1 MMGAGFD
8 VKKLDLSGSAKARP
22 FVSPMVWAV
31 FAAIQAI
38 TMHSLVRW
46 TALKTGMGA
55 VKLINDEPVK
65 ELILAVL
72 PHYKDYLEKFGPGS
86 YYYVLDALDNR
97 LLSEIR
103 AMLSGS
109 SDDLASVE
117 RASKIVELAGKLGAK
132 DAVSQAAP

>member
-1 MMGAGFD
+1 
-8 VKKLDLSGSAKARP
+8 
-22 FVSPMVWAV
+22 
-31 FAAIQAI
+31 
-38 TMHSLVRW
+38 MHSLVRW